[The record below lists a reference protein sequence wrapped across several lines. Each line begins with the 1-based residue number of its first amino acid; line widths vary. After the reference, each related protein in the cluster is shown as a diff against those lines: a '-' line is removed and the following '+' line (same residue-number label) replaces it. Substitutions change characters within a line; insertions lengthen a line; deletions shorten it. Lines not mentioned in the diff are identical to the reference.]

1 MTTDEH
7 GQLIQFLGQK
17 FGEVDRRF
25 TQIDRRF
32 TQIDARFTQI
42 DARFAQVDAQL
53 LHIRREIADDRSD
66 FEAFRV
72 EVRQEFAGVRD
83 LIRLSHA
90 GLDRR
95 VRRLEEGC

>member
-17 FGEVDRRF
+17 FGEV
-25 TQIDRRF
+25 DRRF

-72 EVRQEFAGVRD
+72 EVRQEFEGVRD

>member
-17 FGEVDRRF
+17 FGEVDRHF
-25 TQIDRRF
+25 TQV
-32 TQIDARFTQI
+32 

-53 LHIRREIADDRSD
+53 LNIRREIADNRSD

-72 EVRQEFAGVRD
+72 EVRQEFEGVRD

-95 VRRLEEGC
+95 VRGLEEGR

>member
-17 FGEVDRRF
+17 FGEVDR
-25 TQIDRRF
+25 
-32 TQIDARFTQI
+32 RFTQI

-95 VRRLEEGC
+95 VRRLEEGR